1 VDKYWLGENEM
12 ATKIEW
18 ADEVWNPVTGCSPVS
33 EGCRHC
39 YARRMA
45 TRLKGR
51 FGYPSDDPFK
61 VTFHPDRLNQPL
73 KWKKSRM
80 VFVCSMGD
88 LFHPDVDEEWILAVW
103 QAMGEFYDAEGEILP
118 VKDRPGHT
126 YLVLTKRPERA
137 LDVLSRRYPRGFE
150 RRNVWIGVSVED
162 QEQAN
167 KRLPVL
173 MQIPATVRFVS
184 LEPMLGPVNL
194 KPYLCGFKKEWDA
207 GDIYTSP
214 APVLDW
220 VIAGCESGPGRRR
233 ADWDWFSFT
242 KDQCRAYGKNVPFFL
257 KQMEVDGKLVKMP
270 VLDGKV
276 WDEAPK

>member
-1 VDKYWLGENEM
+1 M

-51 FGYPSDDPFK
+51 FGYPSDDPFR
-61 VTFHPDRLNQPL
+61 VTFHADRLNQPL
-73 KWKKSRM
+73 KWKKSRR

-103 QAMGEFYDAEGEILP
+103 QAMGEFYDAEREILP

-150 RRNVWIGVSVED
+150 KRNVWIGVSVED

-173 MQIPATVRFVS
+173 MQIPAARRFVS
-184 LEPMLGPVNL
+184 VEPCLGSIDL
-194 KPYLCGFKKEWDA
+194 KPYLCGYKKEWDV
-207 GDIYTSP
+207 GDIYTTD

-220 VIAGCESGPGRRR
+220 VIAGCESGPGRRQ
-233 ADWDWFSFT
+233 ADWDWFRAIR
-242 KDQCRAYGKNVPFFL
+242 DQCQEHGVPFFL
-257 KQMEVDGKLVKMP
+257 KQMAVDGKIVKMP
-270 VLDGKV
+270 ELDGKV
-276 WDEAPK
+276 WNEVPN